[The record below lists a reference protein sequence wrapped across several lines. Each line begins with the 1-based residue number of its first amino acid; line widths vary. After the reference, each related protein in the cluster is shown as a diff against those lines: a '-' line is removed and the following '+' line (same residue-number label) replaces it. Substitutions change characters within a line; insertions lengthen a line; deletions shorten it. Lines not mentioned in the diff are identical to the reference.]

1 MPEPRKPKIIFVTGG
16 VMSGLGKGVT
26 SSSIAKLLQH
36 TGLKVTCA
44 KIDPYLNVDAGTMNP
59 LIHGEVF
66 VTDDGGETD
75 MDLGTYERFLDQNLS
90 SDHNITTGQIY
101 LEVITR
107 ERKGDFLGGCVQIIP
122 NITDTIKKK
131 IIDLANKSKVD
142 VLIVE
147 CGGTVGDIEGLPFL
161 ESFRHIRNQEGL
173 HNTLFVHVTLAPTL
187 DAVGE
192 QKTKPTQHSVQELRR
207 IGIQPDILV
216 IRSQTSLLQE
226 SKEKISLFA
235 NIPVSNVISNKDAKS
250 IYAVPQILE
259 SEGIV
264 DPICEH
270 LNLGVRNLRWDSWPK
285 ISMSFLKPI
294 DEVAVVMVGKYVSL
308 ADSYVS
314 VNEALEHAAAEK
326 GFTSRVDWVD
336 AEKFEKR
343 ASTTRLLSKYDAM
356 IIPGGFGAR
365 GSEGKMVAANF
376 ARKNG
381 MPYLGLCFGFQLA
394 IVSFAR
400 YACNLSEANSSEL
413 ESKTPHPVIDLL
425 PEQKG
430 IKNMGATMRLGG
442 IDVDIVEDTLAYKLY
457 NSSQIRERHRHRY
470 EFNQKYIDQFRTN
483 GMIFSGSSDNGKR
496 MEILEI
502 PSHPFFVAVQ
512 YHPEFLSRPG
522 FPEPVF
528 RGLVSAAM
536 NRRKSRIHRSS

>member
-26 SSSIAKLLQH
+26 SSSIAKILQH
-36 TGLKVTCA
+36 TGLKVTCV
-44 KIDPYLNVDAGTMNP
+44 KVDPYLNVDAGTMNP

-90 SDHNITTGQIY
+90 SGHNITTGQIY
-101 LEVITR
+101 LEVIKS
-107 ERKGDFLGGCVQIIP
+107 ERKGDFLGRCVQIIP
-122 NITDTIKKK
+122 NITDAIKKK
-131 IIDLANKSKVD
+131 IINLSNITKVD

-161 ESFRHIRNQEGL
+161 ESFRQIRIQEGI
-173 HNTLFVHVTLAPTL
+173 HNTLFVHVTLAPVL

-192 QKTKPTQHSVQELRR
+192 QKTKPTQHTVQELRR

-216 IRSQTSLLQE
+216 VRSQAPLLPE
-226 SKEKISLFA
+226 SKEKISLFS
-235 NIPVSNVISNKDAKS
+235 NVPVCNVISNTDAKS

-264 DPICEH
+264 YPICEH
-270 LNLGVRNLRWDSWPK
+270 LNLGVRNLSWDSWQK
-285 ISMSFLKPI
+285 IAVSFLKSSGEI
-294 DEVAVVMVGKYVSL
+294 SVVMVGKYVSL

-314 VNEALEHAAAEK
+314 VNEALEHAAAKK
-326 GFTSRVDWVD
+326 GFKSRVDWID
-336 AEKFEKR
+336 AEKFKNN
-343 ASTTRLLSKYDAM
+343 ANSTSFLSKYDAM
-356 IIPGGFGAR
+356 IIPGGFGVR
-365 GSEGKMVAANF
+365 GSEGKMIAADF
-376 ARKNG
+376 ARENNI
-381 MPYLGLCFGFQLA
+381 PYLGLCFGFQLA

-400 YACNLSEANSSEL
+400 FACGLSGANSSEL
-413 ESKTPHPVIDLL
+413 ESNSPHPVIDLL
-425 PEQKG
+425 PEQKR

-442 IDVDIVEDTLAYKLY
+442 IDVNIVEDTLAHRLY
-457 NSSQIRERHRHRY
+457 DSSQIRERHRHRY
-470 EFNQKYIDQFRTN
+470 EFNQKYTDIFREN

-528 RGLVSAAM
+528 EGLVSAAIDRH
-536 NRRKSRIHRSS
+536 NSKIQRDS